1 VKDNILTVKAERKTE
16 TLKKDGEKLLM
27 QERSSGYMSR
37 AVMLAKPVDATKV
50 AAEYKD
56 GVLKIALPKVKADQ
70 APQKVEIK

>member
-1 VKDNILTVKAERKTE
+1 VSSSSWSEA
-16 TLKKDGEKLLM
+16 LLL
-27 QERSSGYMSR
+27 SSR

-70 APQKVEIK
+70 APQKDEIE